1 MRTKATHST
10 HVVCV
15 FSKFLGVLAAAFLI
29 CFSLSAQ
36 VNTGRI
42 LGTVT
47 DQTGGVIA
55 GAMVTVTNPQTGV
68 ARNLIAD
75 DAGEYNAP
83 NLTPGTYTV
92 RVTASGFQ
100 AFERQNILLEVG
112 KDARIDAQLTPGQ
125 ISQTIEVSAA
135 IPLLDTTSAT
145 VTGTINT
152 ESIVDIPLNGRNY
165 QNLLQL
171 RPGVT
176 TKPGGG
182 TLTTSTN
189 GLRPEDNN
197 YYVEGLDNDEP
208 FTGQSIINSTLP
220 VGDAA
225 TFVPIDAIQEV
236 NVQTN
241 SPAEFGKR
249 PGAVI
254 NVGLKSGT
262 NTIHGTAFA
271 FGRSDKFDSAEY
283 AYPGPAPKSPAELEQ
298 WGGTVGGPIKKDK
311 LFYFGAFERQTYN
324 IAGNYPVVAP
334 TSNPA
339 VTDPSQGIPAAV
351 NDLNTQCNQKPS
363 LSFCGP
369 GGTFT
374 SNNINP
380 LSAKLLPLYGTN
392 GTNSSAQNYG
402 FPNVVGIYNILGKID
417 YHLSDHHTLAGSY
430 FFGNGTALAESIT
443 APGLT
448 QPQFRDT
455 AQLRAQFVTMSWTW
469 TPNSTWVND
478 LRFGWNQHQRIDHV
492 NDINTPLSSYGIN
505 TGVTDP
511 LLGGFPTIQVGA
523 FSQLGGDQNLPKD
536 YGPSKDYDVVDHVS
550 FLRGKHAFKFGLET
564 LFIRPYLGNRTGGR
578 GVFTFSGGDAFSTS
592 TTASTPLEDFLV
604 GFPDSSNGGTVLNG
618 NPLRHLRQEDYSGFF
633 EDSWHLLPHVTLN
646 YGLRYEYFTVMRDAN
661 NLIGNWDPTKGFEQ
675 VGVNIN
681 SAYNGYHKDFSP
693 RLGIAWDIGGKGKTV
708 VRAGGGVYYVDL
720 VAAALVDQTQIPG
733 KASGLTAIPTAYST
747 GKDGSAAPLNPL
759 TSGGIGTASLGFSGC
774 APGSC
779 TSSNLNWSLAGPIFP
794 AGTFG
799 SSSGFSCGDG
809 ITKDASGKTHSPC
822 NVTAID
828 KNIVPPRVVTW
839 TFGIQRTLTN
849 NFTLEVNYIGD
860 HSNNLVGV
868 QDINAIDPTNPLENV
883 VGTKPC
889 KTTIHNEC
897 ITHRPYYN
905 QFPYLQFINWLSNI
919 DRSNFNALQTT
930 LTARG
935 YHGLGFVGAY
945 TYSHAL
951 DDYSTARGIHAPQDN
966 LHPDLDYGNSDFD
979 QRHHFSF
986 TLNYA
991 LPGRKGF
998 GQLLEGWVVN
1008 SAVLIQSGLPW
1019 NPTSRGDIS
1028 KSGDKRSDR
1037 WDFFGNPSDFT
1048 GGKYPIPFF
1057 QPDPTTGPNPT
1068 NPTLASSNPA
1078 CVAAAAS
1085 IGDSANL
1092 AKFGCFAKGNS
1103 VFIAPPTGTY
1113 GTAGRN
1119 IFRDDGFRDWDFSL
1133 FKNWT
1138 IKERLTAQFRV
1149 EVFNILNNAILATP
1163 SGDDSVR
1170 TPATFGSATQTPDTA
1185 GQNPLLG
1192 TGGARAIQLGLKLLF

>member
-1 MRTKATHST
+1 MSIARLAGCGILFKAMRV
-10 HVVCV
+10 VVCLGCAV
-15 FSKFLGVLAAAFLI
+15 LLLALPLFSQI
-29 CFSLSAQ
+29 
-36 VNTGRI
+36 NTGRI

-68 ARNLIAD
+68 ARNLVAD

-83 NLTPGTYTV
+83 NLTPGAYTV
-92 RVTASGFQ
+92 RVTANGFQ
-100 AFERQNILLEVG
+100 AFERQNIALGVG
-112 KDARIDAQLTPGQ
+112 QDARIDAQLTPGQ
-125 ISQTIEVSAA
+125 VTQTITVSEAA
-135 IPLLDTTSAT
+135 PLLDTTSAT

-152 ESIVDIPLNGRNY
+152 ENIADIPLNGRNY

-271 FGRSDKFDSAEY
+271 FGRSDKFDSSEY
-283 AYPGPAPKSPAELEQ
+283 AFPGPAPKPAAELEQ

-311 LFYFGAFERQTYN
+311 LFYFGAFERQTYSV
-324 IAGNYPVVAP
+324 AGNYPVVTP
-334 TSNPA
+334 TSVNTGS
-339 VTDPSQGIPAAV
+339 VTQSIPAAEA
-351 NDLNTQCNQKPS
+351 DLQS
-363 LSFCGP
+363 HGVAL
-369 GGTFT
+369 
-374 SNNINP
+374 NP
-380 LSAKLLPLYGTN
+380 LSVNLLPLFGTN
-392 GTNSSAQNYG
+392 NTNSSAQNYG
-402 FPNVVGIYNILGKID
+402 FPNVVSIYNVLGKID

-430 FFGNGTALAESIT
+430 FLGNGTTIAESIT

-448 QPQFRDT
+448 QSQFRDN
-455 AQLRAQFVTMSWTW
+455 AQLRAQFVTTSWTW

-478 LRFGWNQHQRIDHV
+478 LRFGWNQHQRIDQV
-492 NDINTPLSSYGIN
+492 DDINTPLSTYGIN

-511 LLGGFPTIQVGA
+511 LLGGFPTIQVDPGT

-550 FLRGKHAFKFGLET
+550 LLRGKHAFKFGLET
-564 LFIRPYLGNRTGGR
+564 LFIRPYLGNHTGGR
-578 GVFTFSGGDAFSTS
+578 GVFSFSGGNVSAAFP
-592 TTASTPLEDFLV
+592 ASGIANSSALEDFLA
-604 GFPDSSNGGTVLNG
+604 GLPDNTNGGTVLNG

-633 EDSWHLLPHVTLN
+633 EDTWHVLPHVTLN

-661 NLIGNWDPTKGFEQ
+661 NLIGNWDPTVGFEQ

-747 GKDGSAAPLNPL
+747 GANGKAPPLNPL
-759 TSGGIGTASLGFSGC
+759 ANGGIGTASLGFSG
-774 APGSC
+774 SQ
-779 TSSNLNWSLAGPIFP
+779 LNWSLAGPIFP

-799 SSSGFSCGDG
+799 SSAGFSCGDG
-809 ITKDASGKTHSPC
+809 PAVKGVKATNDPAAC
-822 NVTAID
+822 NITAID

-839 TFGIQRTLTN
+839 TMGIQRTLTN

-868 QDINAIDPTNPLENV
+868 QDINAIDPTNPLENSI
-883 VGTKPC
+883 GAGSC
-889 KTTIHNEC
+889 NHCES
-897 ITHRPYYN
+897 ITHRPYYG
-905 QFPYLQFINWLSNI
+905 QFPYLQYINWLSNI
-919 DRSNFNALQTT
+919 DRSNFNALQST

-945 TYSHAL
+945 TYGHAL
-951 DDYSTARGIHAPQDN
+951 DVYSTARGIHTPQNN
-966 LHPDLDYGNSDFD
+966 LNPDADYGASDFD

-991 LPGRKGF
+991 IPGRKGF
-998 GQLLEGWVVN
+998 GQMLEGWSVN

-1019 NPTSRGDIS
+1019 GPTDTSDNS

-1037 WDFFGNPSDFT
+1037 WDFFGNPSDFK
-1048 GGKYPIPFF
+1048 GGKYYIPFYRPD
-1057 QPDPTTGPNPT
+1057 QPAPFNVF
-1068 NPTLASSNPA
+1068 PA
-1078 CVAAAAS
+1078 ICTQDAAAVGATS
-1085 IGDSANL
+1085 NL
-1092 AKFGCFAKGNS
+1092 TKFGCFAQGSS
-1103 VFIAPPTGTY
+1103 VLIAPPTGTY
-1113 GTAGRN
+1113 GTAARN
-1119 IFRDDGFRDWDFSL
+1119 LFRDDGFRDWDFSL

-1138 IKERLTAQFRV
+1138 VKERLTAQFRV
-1149 EVFNILNNAILATP
+1149 EVFNILNHSILATP
-1163 SGDDSVR
+1163 PNSGLKQGQI
-1170 TPATFGSATQTPDTA
+1170 GSALQTPDSA

-1192 TGGARAIQLGLKLLF
+1192 TGGARAMQLGLKLLF

>member
-1 MRTKATHST
+1 MKNPCAVAGRCVRTFSNKAIR
-10 HVVCV
+10 VAVALGFAALV
-15 FSKFLGVLAAAFLI
+15 LGFPLFSQI
-29 CFSLSAQ
+29 
-36 VNTGRI
+36 NTGRI

-47 DQTGGVIA
+47 DQTSGVIA
-55 GAMVTVTNPQTGV
+55 GAAVVVTNTETGV
-68 ARNLIAD
+68 VRNLVTD
-75 DAGEYNAP
+75 GAGEYDAP
-83 NLTPGTYTV
+83 NLNPGKYSV
-92 RVTASGFQ
+92 RVSNAGFQ
-100 AFERQNILLEVG
+100 AFERQNIELEVG
-112 KDARIDAQLTPGQ
+112 KDDRIDVQLTPGQ
-125 ISQTIEVSAA
+125 VTQTVTVTEAV
-135 IPLLDTTSAT
+135 PLLDTTSAT
-145 VTGTINT
+145 VMGTINT
-152 ESIVDIPLNGRNY
+152 ENIVDIPLNGRNY

-262 NTIHGTAFA
+262 NAIHGTAFA

-283 AYPGPAPKSPAELEQ
+283 SFAPAAKQPAELEQ
-298 WGGTVGGPIKKDK
+298 WGGTVGGPIVKDK
-311 LFYFGAFERQTYN
+311 LFYFAAFERQTYN
-324 IAGNYPVVAP
+324 VAGNTPVLTP
-334 TSNPA
+334 TSANTGD
-339 VTDPSQGIPAAV
+339 VTQSIPAAEA
-351 NDLNTQCNQKPS
+351 DLAAHGVA
-363 LSFCGP
+363 L
-369 GGTFT
+369 
-374 SNNINP
+374 NP
-380 LSAKLLPLYGTN
+380 LSLQLLPLFGTN
-392 GTNSSAQNYG
+392 TNTGANASSQAYG
-402 FPNVVGIYNILGKID
+402 FPNVVSIYNTLGKID
-417 YHLSDHHTLAGSY
+417 YHLSDHHTIAGSY
-430 FFGNGTALAESIT
+430 FLGNGTAVAESIT
-443 APGLT
+443 NPGIT
-448 QPQFRDT
+448 QPQFRDN
-455 AQLRAQFVTMSWTW
+455 AKLRAQFATMSWTW

-492 NDINTPLSSYGIN
+492 DDINTPLSTYGIN
-505 TGVTDP
+505 TGVTDS
-511 LLGGFPTIQVGA
+511 LLGGLPTIQVGD

-550 FLRGKHAFKFGLET
+550 FLRGKHAFKFGAET
-564 LFIRPYLGNRTGGR
+564 LFIRPYLGNHTGGR
-578 GVFTFSGGDAFSTS
+578 GVFSFTEGANAFGGSSA
-592 TTASTPLEDFLV
+592 LEDFLA
-604 GFPDSSNGGTVLNG
+604 GIPDSSNGGTVLNG

-633 EDSWHLLPHVTLN
+633 EDTWHVLPHVTLN
-646 YGLRYEYFTVMRDAN
+646 YGLRYEYFTVMREAN
-661 NLIGNWDPTKGFEQ
+661 NLIGNWDPTVGFEQ
-675 VGVNIN
+675 VGVNIK

-733 KASGLTAIPTAYST
+733 KSSGLTAIPTAYNT
-747 GKDGSAAPLNPL
+747 GADGTAAPLNPL
-759 TSGGIGTASLGFSGC
+759 TSGGIGTASLGL
-774 APGSC
+774 PGSA
-779 TSSNLNWSLAGPIFP
+779 LNWSTTGPIFP

-799 SSSGFSCGDG
+799 SAAGFSCGDG
-809 ITKDASGKTHSPC
+809 LKVAGIQHPSPC
-822 NVTAID
+822 NITAID

-839 TFGIQRTLTN
+839 TLGIQRTLSN

-889 KTTIHNEC
+889 KTTIHDEC
-897 ITHRPYYN
+897 ITHRPYYA

-945 TYSHAL
+945 TYGHGL
-951 DDYSTARGIHAPQDN
+951 DDYSTARGIHTPQNN
-966 LHPDLDYGNSDFD
+966 LNPNADYSNSDFD

-991 LPGRKGF
+991 LPGRKGY
-998 GQLLEGWVVN
+998 GQMLEGWVVN

-1019 NPTSRGDIS
+1019 SPVDTSDIS
-1028 KSGDKRSDR
+1028 KSGDKKSDR

-1048 GGKYPIPFF
+1048 AGTSPIPFF
-1057 QPDPTTGPNPT
+1057 RADQPAPFNVF
-1068 NPTLASSNPA
+1068 PA
-1078 CVAAAAS
+1078 MCTQEATAAGAT
-1085 IGDSANL
+1085 ANL
-1092 AKFGCFAKGNS
+1092 AKFGCFAQGNS
-1103 VFIAPPTGTY
+1103 VLIAPPTGTY
-1113 GTAGRN
+1113 GTAARN
-1119 IFRDDGFRDWDFSL
+1119 LFRDDGFRNWDFSL

-1138 IKERLTAQFRV
+1138 VKERLTAQFRV
-1149 EVFNILNNAILATP
+1149 EVFNILNNAILANP
-1163 SGDDSVR
+1163 G
-1170 TPATFGSATQTPDTA
+1170 AGSPKLGNIGCSCQTPDTA

-1192 TGGARAIQLGLKLLF
+1192 TGGARAMQLGLKLLF

>member
-1 MRTKATHST
+1 MPTKVNCIGH
-10 HVVCV
+10 CV
-15 FSKFLGVLAAAFLI
+15 GTFTKFLGAASAALLFCL
-29 CFSLSAQ
+29 SLSAQ
-36 VNTGRI
+36 INSGRI

-55 GAMVTVTNPQTGV
+55 GAAVVVTNTETGV
-68 ARNLIAD
+68 ARNLVTD
-75 DAGEYNAP
+75 GAGEYDAP
-83 NLTPGTYTV
+83 NLNPGKYSV
-92 RVTASGFQ
+92 RVSTAGFE
-100 AFERQNILLEVG
+100 AFERQNIALGVG
-112 KDARIDAQLTPGQ
+112 QDARIDAQLTPGQ
-125 ISQTIEVSAA
+125 VTQTVTVSETT
-135 IPLLDTTSAT
+135 PLLDTTSAT

-152 ESIVDIPLNGRNY
+152 ENIVDIPLNGRNY

-262 NTIHGTAFA
+262 NAIHGTAFA
-271 FGRSDKFDSAEY
+271 FGRSDKFDSSEY

-298 WGGTVGGPIKKDK
+298 WGGTVGGPIIKDK
-311 LFYFGAFERQTYN
+311 LFYFGAFERQTYD
-324 IAGNYPVVAP
+324 IAGNYPVITP
-334 TSNPA
+334 TSNDINVAEQALTANSIAP
-339 VTDPSQGIPAAV
+339 
-351 NDLNTQCNQKPS
+351 
-363 LSFCGP
+363 
-369 GGTFT
+369 
-374 SNNINP
+374 NP
-380 LSAKLLPLYGTN
+380 LSLKLLPLFGTN
-392 GTNSSAQNYG
+392 NTTSDNQNYG
-402 FPNVVGIYNILGKID
+402 FPNVVSIYNVLGKID

-430 FFGNGTALAESIT
+430 FLGNGTAIAESIT

-448 QPQFRDT
+448 QPQFRDN
-455 AQLRAQFVTMSWTW
+455 AKLRAQFVTMSWTW

-492 NDINTPLSSYGIN
+492 DDINTPLSTYGIN

-511 LLGGFPTIQVGA
+511 LLGGFPTIQVGN

-550 FLRGKHAFKFGLET
+550 FLRGKHAFKFGAET
-564 LFIRPYLGNRTGGR
+564 LFLRPYLGNHTAGR
-578 GVFTFSGGDAFSTS
+578 GLFNFTDTGTAFPN
-592 TTASTPLEDFLV
+592 STPLEDFLA
-604 GFPDSSNGGTVLNG
+604 GLPDSNKGGTVLNG
-618 NPLRHLRQEDYSGFF
+618 NPLRHLRQEDYSAFF

-661 NLIGNWDPTKGFEQ
+661 NLIGNWDPTAGFEQ
-675 VGVNIN
+675 VGVNVN

-747 GKDGSAAPLNPL
+747 GANGTAAPLDPL
-759 TSGGIGTASLGFSGC
+759 TSGGIGTASLSF
-774 APGSC
+774 PGS
-779 TSSNLNWSLAGPIFP
+779 SLNWSLAGPIFP

-809 ITKDASGKTHSPC
+809 LKVAGVKHPKPC

-828 KNIVPPRVVTW
+828 RNAVPPRVVTW
-839 TFGIQRTLTN
+839 TLGIQRTLTN
-849 NFTLEVNYIGD
+849 NFTWEVNYIGD

-868 QDINAIDPTNPLENV
+868 QDINAFNPQSPAEIACGQCESITN
-883 VGTKPC
+883 
-889 KTTIHNEC
+889 
-897 ITHRPYYN
+897 RPYYG
-905 QFPYLQFINWLSNI
+905 QYPYLQYINWLSNI

-935 YHGLGFVGAY
+935 YHGLGFVAAY

-951 DDYSTARGIHAPQDN
+951 DDYSTARGIHTPQDN
-966 LHPDLDYGNSDFD
+966 LQPNLDYGNSDFD

-986 TLNYA
+986 TVNYA
-991 LPGRKGF
+991 LPGRKGY
-998 GQLLEGWVVN
+998 GQMLEGWVLN

-1019 NPTSRGDIS
+1019 GAIDQSDNSG
-1028 KSGDKRSDR
+1028 SGDGKSDR
-1037 WDFFGNPSDFT
+1037 WDFFGNPNDFKI
-1048 GGKYPIPFF
+1048 GKYPIPFYA
-1057 QPDPTTGPNPT
+1057 PTEPAPFNVFPAMCTQEATAIGTAGP
-1068 NPTLASSNPA
+1068 
-1078 CVAAAAS
+1078 
-1085 IGDSANL
+1085 GGNL
-1092 AKFGCFAKGNS
+1092 ANFGCFAQGNS
-1103 VFIAPPTGTY
+1103 VLIAPQTGTY
-1113 GTAGRN
+1113 GTAARN
-1119 IFRDDGFRDWDFSL
+1119 LFRDDGFRDWDFSL
-1133 FKNWT
+1133 FKNFT

-1149 EVFNILNNAILATP
+1149 EVFNILNNTILANPGNPTI
-1163 SGDDSVR
+1163 GG
-1170 TPATFGSATQTPDTA
+1170 AGSLCSCQTPDTA

>member
-1 MRTKATHST
+1 MAIGPLAGCKILRKAMRV
-10 HVVCV
+10 VVCLSCAV
-15 FSKFLGVLAAAFLI
+15 LLLGFPLFSQI
-29 CFSLSAQ
+29 
-36 VNTGRI
+36 NTGRI

-55 GAMVTVTNPQTGV
+55 SAMVTVTNSQTGV
-68 ARNLIAD
+68 ARNLVAD

-83 NLTPGTYTV
+83 NLIPGTYTV
-92 RVTASGFQ
+92 KVTANGFQ
-100 AFERQNILLEVG
+100 TFERQNIALEVG

-125 ISQTIEVSAA
+125 VTQTVTVSET
-135 IPLLDTTSAT
+135 IPLLDATSAT
-145 VTGTINT
+145 VTGIIDT
-152 ESIVDIPLNGRNY
+152 ENIVDIPLNGRNY

-176 TKPGGG
+176 TRPGGG

-254 NVGLKSGT
+254 NVGLKAGT
-262 NTIHGTAFA
+262 NTIHGSAFA
-271 FGRSDKFDSAEY
+271 FGRSDAFDSAEY
-283 AYPGPAPKSPAELEQ
+283 AFPGPAAKQPAELEQ

-324 IAGNYPVVAP
+324 VGANYPVITP
-334 TSNPA
+334 TSNA
-339 VTDPSQGIPAAV
+339 GDATQSIAAAEADLQSHGIA
-351 NDLNTQCNQKPS
+351 L
-363 LSFCGP
+363 
-369 GGTFT
+369 
-374 SNNINP
+374 NP
-380 LSAKLLPLYGTN
+380 LSLKLLPLFGTN
-392 GTNSSAQNYG
+392 NTNSINQNYG
-402 FPNVVGIYNILGKID
+402 FPNVVSIYNILGKID

-430 FFGNGTALAESIT
+430 FFGNGTTVAESIT
-443 APGLT
+443 NPGIV
-448 QPQFRDT
+448 QPYFRDN
-455 AQLRAQFVTMSWTW
+455 AGLRAQFVTTSWTW

-478 LRFGWNQHQRIDHV
+478 LRFGWNFHHRFDNV
-492 NDINTPLSSYGIN
+492 DDITTPLSSYGIN
-505 TGVTDP
+505 TGVTNP
-511 LLGGFPTIQVGA
+511 LLGGFPTIIVGS
-523 FSQLGGDQNLPKD
+523 FSQLGGDQNLPKN

-550 FLRGKHAFKFGLET
+550 FLRGKHAFKFGAET
-564 LFIRPYLGNRTGGR
+564 LFIRPYLANLTSGR
-578 GVFTFSGGDAFSTS
+578 GVFNFTSGGRAFSGSS
-592 TTASTPLEDFLV
+592 SLEDFLA
-604 GFPDSSNGGTVLNG
+604 GLPDSTNGGTVLNG
-618 NPLRHLRQEDYSGFF
+618 NPIRKLRQEDYSGFF
-633 EDSWHLLPHVTLN
+633 EDVWHVMPHVTLN
-646 YGLRYEYFTVMRDAN
+646 YGLRYEYFTIMRDAN
-661 NLIGNWDPTKGFEQ
+661 NLIGNWDPTVGFEQ

-693 RLGIAWDIGGKGKTV
+693 RAGVAWDVGGKGKTV
-708 VRAGGGVYYVDL
+708 VRVGGGVYYVDL
-720 VAAALVDQTQIPG
+720 VAAALVDQTQLPG
-733 KASGLTAIPTAYST
+733 KPSGLTAIPTAYST
-747 GKDGSAAPLNPL
+747 GADGSAAPLNPL
-759 TSGGIGTASLGFSGC
+759 TNGGIGTAFLGFG
-774 APGSC
+774 GSA
-779 TSSNLNWSLAGPIFP
+779 LNWSLAGPIFP
-794 AGTFG
+794 AGQIG

-822 NVTAID
+822 NVTAIAR
-828 KNIVPPRVVTW
+828 NIVPPRVVTW
-839 TFGIQRTLTN
+839 TLGVQHTLNN

-868 QDINAIDPTNPLENV
+868 QDVNAINPQSPAEIAC
-883 VGTKPC
+883 GHCESIKD
-889 KTTIHNEC
+889 
-897 ITHRPYYN
+897 RPFYG
-905 QFPYLQFINWLSNI
+905 QFPYLQFINYISNI
-919 DRSNFNALQTT
+919 DRSNYNALQTT

-945 TYSHAL
+945 TYSHGL
-951 DDYSTARGIHAPQDN
+951 DDYSTARGIHTPQDN
-966 LHPDLDYGNSDFD
+966 LHPDADYGSSDFD

-991 LPGRKGF
+991 LPGKKGY
-998 GQLLEGWVVN
+998 GQMLEGWAVN

-1019 NPTSRGDIS
+1019 SPTDTSDIS

-1037 WDFFGNPSDFT
+1037 WDFFGNPNDFKA
-1048 GGKYPIPFF
+1048 GKYPIPFYPGNVKVGGGKVF
-1057 QPDPTTGPNPT
+1057 
-1068 NPTLASSNPA
+1068 NPA
-1078 CVAAAAS
+1078 VPANCITQATA
-1085 IGDSANL
+1085 IGTFNL
-1092 AKFGCFAKGNS
+1092 AAPNGGNLFNFGCFAQGGS

-1138 IKERLTAQFRV
+1138 VKERLTAQFRV
-1149 EVFNILNNAILATP
+1149 EVFNILNNAILANP
-1163 SGDDSVR
+1163 GGGSLKLGNIGCSCQMPDS
-1170 TPATFGSATQTPDTA
+1170 A

-1192 TGGARAIQLGLKLLF
+1192 TGGARSMQLGLKLLF

>member
-1 MRTKATHST
+1 MSAKPNYSALGMG
-10 HVVCV
+10 VQ
-15 FSKFLGVLAAAFLI
+15 SKFWGVVSAAFLI

-36 VNTGRI
+36 INTGRI

-55 GAMVTVTNPQTGV
+55 GAAVVVTNTETGV
-68 ARNLIAD
+68 ARNLVTD
-75 DAGEYNAP
+75 GAGEYDAP
-83 NLTPGTYTV
+83 NLNPGKYSV
-92 RVTASGFQ
+92 RVSNAGFE
-100 AFERQNILLEVG
+100 AFERLNIELEVG
-112 KDARIDAQLTPGQ
+112 KDDRIDAQLTPGQ
-125 ISQTIEVSAA
+125 VTQTVSVSETTL
-135 IPLLDTTSAT
+135 LLDTTSAT

-262 NTIHGTAFA
+262 NAIHGSAFA

-283 AYPGPAPKSPAELEQ
+283 AFPGPAPKSPAELEQ

-324 IAGNYPVVAP
+324 ISGNYPVITP
-334 TSNPA
+334 TSVN
-339 VTDPSQGIPAAV
+339 TGDTLGSIPAAEA
-351 NDLNTQCNQKPS
+351 DLAAHS
-363 LSFCGP
+363 VAL
-369 GGTFT
+369 
-374 SNNINP
+374 NP
-380 LSAKLLPLYGTN
+380 LSLKLLPLFGTN
-392 GTNSSAQNYG
+392 NTTSVDQNYG
-402 FPNVVGIYNILGKID
+402 FPNVVSIYNVLGKID

-430 FFGNGTALAESIT
+430 FLGNGTAIAESIT

-448 QPQFRDT
+448 QSQFRDN
-455 AQLRAQFVTMSWTW
+455 AKLRAQFVTMSWTW

-492 NDINTPLSSYGIN
+492 DDINTPLSTYGIN

-550 FLRGKHAFKFGLET
+550 FLRGKHAFKFGAET
-564 LFIRPYLGNRTGGR
+564 LFLRPYLGNHTAGRGLFNFTTGGN
-578 GVFTFSGGDAFSTS
+578 AF
-592 TTASTPLEDFLV
+592 ANSTPLEDFLA
-604 GFPDSSNGGTVLNG
+604 GLPDSNKGGNVLNG

-661 NLIGNWDPTKGFEQ
+661 NLIGNWDPTAGFEQ
-675 VGVNIN
+675 VGVNVN

-693 RLGIAWDIGGKGKTV
+693 RLGVAWDVGGKGKTV

-733 KASGLTAIPTAYST
+733 KASGLTSIPTAYTT
-747 GKDGSAAPLNPL
+747 GADGTAAPLNPL
-759 TSGGIGTASLGFSGC
+759 ANGGIGTASLSF
-774 APGSC
+774 PGS
-779 TSSNLNWSLAGPIFP
+779 SLNWSTTGQIFP
-794 AGTFG
+794 AADFG
-799 SSSGFSCGDG
+799 SSTGFSCGDG
-809 ITKDASGKTHSPC
+809 LKVKVAGVTVKHPKPC
-822 NVTAID
+822 NITAID
-828 KNIVPPRVVTW
+828 RNIVPPRVVTW
-839 TFGIQRTLTN
+839 TLGIQRTLTN
-849 NFTLEVNYIGD
+849 NFTWEVNYIGD

-868 QDINAIDPTNPLENV
+868 QDINAFNPQSPAEIACGNCESI
-883 VGTKPC
+883 KD
-889 KTTIHNEC
+889 
-897 ITHRPYYN
+897 RPFYGQY
-905 QFPYLQFINWLSNI
+905 PYLQFINFLSNI

-935 YHGLGFVGAY
+935 YHGLGFVAAY

-951 DDYSTARGIHAPQDN
+951 DDYSTARGIHTPQNN
-966 LHPDLDYGNSDFD
+966 LQPNLDYSNSDFD

-1019 NPTSRGDIS
+1019 SAIDTSDNS
-1028 KSGDKRSDR
+1028 KSGDGKSDR
-1037 WDFFGNPSDFT
+1037 WDFFGNPSDFKI
-1048 GGKYPIPFF
+1048 GKYPIPFY
-1057 QPDPTTGPNPT
+1057 DGVANPF
-1068 NPTLASSNPA
+1068 PA
-1078 CVAAAAS
+1078 VCLGHPGTDLS
-1085 IGDSANL
+1085 H
-1092 AKFGCFAKGNS
+1092 GCFAQGNS
-1103 VFIAPPTGTY
+1103 VLISPLTGTY
-1113 GTAGRN
+1113 GTAARN
-1119 IFRDDGFRDWDFSL
+1119 LFRDDGFRDWDFSL
-1133 FKNWT
+1133 FKNFT
-1138 IKERLTAQFRV
+1138 VKERLTAQFRV
-1149 EVFNILNNAILATP
+1149 EVFNILNHTILANPNNPTI
-1163 SGDDSVR
+1163 GG
-1170 TPATFGSATQTPDTA
+1170 AGSLCSCQTPDTA

-1192 TGGARAIQLGLKLLF
+1192 TGGARAVQLGLKLLF

>member
-1 MRTKATHST
+1 MAIGPLARCKMLGKAMRV
-10 HVVCV
+10 VVCLSCAV
-15 FSKFLGVLAAAFLI
+15 LLLGFPLFSQI
-29 CFSLSAQ
+29 
-36 VNTGRI
+36 NTGRM

-55 GAMVTVTNPQTGV
+55 GAMVTVTNSQTGV
-68 ARNLIAD
+68 ARNLVAD

-92 RVTASGFQ
+92 KVTANGFQ
-100 AFERQNILLEVG
+100 TFERQNIALGVG
-112 KDARIDAQLTPGQ
+112 QDARIDAQLTPGQ
-125 ISQTIEVSAA
+125 VTQTITVSEAA
-135 IPLLDTTSAT
+135 PLLDTTSAT
-145 VTGTINT
+145 VMGTINT
-152 ESIVDIPLNGRNY
+152 ENIADIPLNGRNY

-271 FGRSDKFDSAEY
+271 FGRSDKFDSSEY
-283 AYPGPAPKSPAELEQ
+283 AFPGPAPKPAAELEQ
-298 WGGTVGGPIKKDK
+298 WGGTAGGPIVKDK

-324 IAGNYPVVAP
+324 VAGNYPVVTP
-334 TSNPA
+334 TSVNNGN
-339 VTDPSQGIPAAV
+339 VTQSIPAAEA
-351 NDLNTQCNQKPS
+351 DL
-363 LSFCGP
+363 
-369 GGTFT
+369 T
-374 SNNINP
+374 SHGVALNP
-380 LSAKLLPLYGTN
+380 LSLKLLPLYGTN
-392 GTNSSAQNYG
+392 NTNSSAQNFG
-402 FPNVVGIYNILGKID
+402 FPNVVSTYNILGKID

-430 FFGNGTALAESIT
+430 FFGNGTTIAESIT

-448 QPQFRDT
+448 QPQFRDN
-455 AQLRAQFVTMSWTW
+455 AQLRAQFVTTSWTW

-492 NDINTPLSSYGIN
+492 DDINTPLSTYGIN
-505 TGVTDP
+505 TGVTDS
-511 LLGGFPTIQVGA
+511 LLGGFPTIQVDPGT

-550 FLRGKHAFKFGLET
+550 FLRGKHAFKFGAET
-564 LFIRPYLGNRTGGR
+564 LFLRPYLGNRTGGR
-578 GVFTFSGGDAFSTS
+578 GVFTFSGGNVSAALP
-592 TTASTPLEDFLV
+592 ASGIANSSALEDFLA
-604 GFPDSSNGGTVLNG
+604 GIPDGTNGGTVLNG

-633 EDSWHLLPHVTLN
+633 EDTWHLLPHVTLN

-661 NLIGNWDPTKGFEQ
+661 NLIGNWDSTVGFEQ

-693 RLGIAWDIGGKGKTV
+693 RLGVAWDVGGKGKTV
-708 VRAGGGVYYVDL
+708 VRAGGGLYYVDL

-733 KASGLTAIPTAYST
+733 KSSGLTAIPTAYST
-747 GKDGSAAPLNPL
+747 GANGKAAPLNPL

-774 APGSC
+774 APANC

-809 ITKDASGKTHSPC
+809 PAVKGVKATNDPSPC
-822 NVTAID
+822 NITAIAR
-828 KNIVPPRVVTW
+828 NVVPPRVVTW
-839 TFGIQRTLTN
+839 TLGIQRTLTN

-860 HSNNLVGV
+860 HSNNLLGV
-868 QDINAIDPTNPLENV
+868 QDINAIDPTNPLEN
-883 VGTKPC
+883 GIGAGSC
-889 KTTIHNEC
+889 SHCES
-897 ITHRPYYN
+897 ITHRPYYA

-945 TYSHAL
+945 TYGHGL
-951 DDYSTARGIHAPQDN
+951 DDYSTARGIHTPQNN
-966 LHPDLDYGNSDFD
+966 LNPDADYGNSDFD

-991 LPGRKGF
+991 IPGRKGY
-998 GQLLEGWVVN
+998 GQMLEGWSVN

-1019 NPTSRGDIS
+1019 SPTDTSDIS
-1028 KSGDKRSDR
+1028 KDADKKSDR
-1037 WDFFGNPSDFT
+1037 WDFFGNPSDFK
-1048 GGKYPIPFF
+1048 GGKYYFPFYRAD
-1057 QPDPTTGPNPT
+1057 QPAPFNVM
-1068 NPTLASSNPA
+1068 PA
-1078 CVAAAAS
+1078 TCTQDAAA
-1085 IGDSANL
+1085 IGDLANL
-1092 AKFGCFAKGNS
+1092 AKFGCFMQGSS
-1103 VFIAPPTGTY
+1103 VLFAPPTGTY
-1113 GTAGRN
+1113 GTAARN
-1119 IFRDDGFRDWDFSL
+1119 PFRDDGFRDWDFSL

-1138 IKERLTAQFRV
+1138 VKERLTAQFRV
-1149 EVFNILNNAILATP
+1149 EVFNILNHSILATP
-1163 SGDDSVR
+1163 PNSGLKQGQI
-1170 TPATFGSATQTPDTA
+1170 GSALQTPDSA

-1192 TGGARAIQLGLKLLF
+1192 SGGARAMQLGLKLLF

>member
-1 MRTKATHST
+1 MSAKPNYSAQGMG
-10 HVVCV
+10 VL
-15 FSKFLGVLAAAFLI
+15 SKFWGVVSAAFLI

-36 VNTGRI
+36 INTGRI

-55 GAMVTVTNPQTGV
+55 GAAVVVTNTETGV
-68 ARNLIAD
+68 ARNLVTD
-75 DAGEYNAP
+75 GAGEYDAP
-83 NLTPGTYTV
+83 NLNPGKYSV
-92 RVTASGFQ
+92 RVSTAGFE
-100 AFERQNILLEVG
+100 AFERLNIELEVG
-112 KDARIDAQLTPGQ
+112 KDDRIDAQLTPGQ
-125 ISQTIEVSAA
+125 VTQTVTVSETT
-135 IPLLDTTSAT
+135 PLLDTTSAT

-152 ESIVDIPLNGRNY
+152 ENIVDIPLNGRNY

-176 TKPGGG
+176 IKPGGG

-271 FGRSDKFDSAEY
+271 FGRSDKFDSSEWRN
-283 AYPGPAPKSPAELEQ
+283 PPSPKQPAELEQ
-298 WGGTVGGPIKKDK
+298 WGGTVGGPILKDQ

-324 IAGNYPVVAP
+324 VSGSYPVFAP
-334 TSNPA
+334 TSANTGD
-339 VTDPSQGIPAAV
+339 VTQSIPAAEA
-351 NDLNTQCNQKPS
+351 DLK
-363 LSFCGP
+363 
-369 GGTFT
+369 
-374 SNNINP
+374 NNGVP
-380 LSAKLLPLYGTN
+380 LSPLSLNLLPLFGTN
-392 GTNSSAQNYG
+392 NGPTSSQSYG
-402 FPNVVGIYNILGKID
+402 FPNVVSIYNVLGKID
-417 YHLSDHHTLAGSY
+417 YHLSDHHTIAGSY
-430 FFGNGTALAESIT
+430 FLGNGSTTAESIT
-443 APGLT
+443 APGIT
-448 QPQFRDT
+448 QSQFRDT
-455 AQLRAQFVTMSWTW
+455 ARLRAQFVTMSWTW

-478 LRFGWNQHQRIDHV
+478 LRFGWNQHQRLDHV
-492 NDINTPLSSYGIN
+492 ADIATPLSTYGIN
-505 TGVTDP
+505 TGVTDAQ
-511 LLGGFPTIQVGA
+511 LGGFPTIQVGD

-550 FLRGKHAFKFGLET
+550 FLRGKHAFKFGAET
-564 LFIRPYLGNRTGGR
+564 LFLRPYLGNHTAGRGLFNFTTGGN
-578 GVFTFSGGDAFSTS
+578 AFANSS
-592 TTASTPLEDFLV
+592 PLEDFLA
-604 GFPDSSNGGTVLNG
+604 GLPDSSSGGVVLNG

-661 NLIGNWDPTKGFEQ
+661 NLIGNWDPTVGFEQ
-675 VGVNIN
+675 VGVNVN

-733 KASGLTAIPTAYST
+733 KSSGLTAIPTAYST
-747 GKDGSAAPLNPL
+747 GANGKAAPLDPL
-759 TSGGIGTASLGFSGC
+759 TSGGIGTASLSF
-774 APGSC
+774 GSA
-779 TSSNLNWSLAGPIFP
+779 NLDWSTAGPIFP

-809 ITKDASGKTHSPC
+809 LTVAGVKHPSPC
-822 NVTAID
+822 NITAID
-828 KNIVPPRVVTW
+828 RNAVPPRVETW
-839 TFGIQRTLTN
+839 TLGIQRTLTN
-849 NFTLEVNYIGD
+849 NFTWEVNYIGD
-860 HSNNLVGV
+860 HSNNLIGV
-868 QDINAIDPTNPLENV
+868 QDINAIDPANPLENV
-883 VGTKPC
+883 AGTKPC
-889 KTTIHNEC
+889 KTTIHDEC
-897 ITHRPYYN
+897 ITHRPYYA

-919 DRSNFNALQTT
+919 DRSSYNAVQTT
-930 LTARG
+930 FTARA

-945 TYSHAL
+945 TYSHSL
-951 DDYSTARGIHAPQDN
+951 DDYSTARGIHTPQNN
-966 LHPDLDYGNSDFD
+966 LQPNLDYGNSDFD

-991 LPGRKGF
+991 IPGRKGY
-998 GQLLEGWVVN
+998 GQMLEGWVVN

-1019 NPTSRGDIS
+1019 NPVDTGDIS
-1028 KSGDKRSDR
+1028 KSGDKKSDR

-1048 GGKYPIPFF
+1048 TGKNQIPFYA
-1057 QPDPTTGPNPT
+1057 G
-1068 NPTLASSNPA
+1068 
-1078 CVAAAAS
+1078 
-1085 IGDSANL
+1085 GSANMPAMCTQEATAIGTAGPGGNL
-1092 AKFGCFAKGNS
+1092 ATLGCFAQGNS
-1103 VFIAPPTGTY
+1103 VLIAPQTGTY
-1113 GTAGRN
+1113 GTAARN
-1119 IFRDDGFRDWDFSL
+1119 LFRDNGFRDWDFSL
-1133 FKNWT
+1133 FKNFT
-1138 IKERLTAQFRV
+1138 VKERLTAQFRV
-1149 EVFNILNNAILATP
+1149 EVFNILNHSILANP
-1163 SGDDSVR
+1163 GAGNIRQGSIGD
-1170 TPATFGSATQTPDTA
+1170 SATTPDSA

-1192 TGGARAIQLGLKLLF
+1192 TGGARAMQLGLKLLF

>member
-1 MRTKATHST
+1 MVARANRIAQRVWILKTL
-10 HVVCV
+10 
-15 FSKFLGVLAAAFLI
+15 LGTVSAAFLI
-29 CFSLSAQ
+29 CLSLSAQ
-36 VNTGRI
+36 INTGRI

-47 DQTGGVIA
+47 DQSGGVIA
-55 GAMVTVTNPQTGV
+55 GAMVAVTNSQTGV
-68 ARNLIAD
+68 ARNLVAD

-92 RVTASGFQ
+92 KVTANGFQ
-100 AFERQNILLEVG
+100 TFERQNITLGVG
-112 KDARIDAQLTPGQ
+112 QDARIDAQMTPGQ
-125 ISQTIEVSAA
+125 VTQTITVSEAA
-135 IPLLDTTSAT
+135 PLLDTTSAT

-152 ESIVDIPLNGRNY
+152 ENIADIPLNGRNY

-176 TKPGGG
+176 MKPGGG

-283 AYPGPAPKSPAELEQ
+283 AFPGPAPKPAADLEQ

-311 LFYFGAFERQTYN
+311 LFYFGAFERQTYSV
-324 IAGNYPVVAP
+324 AGNYPVVTP
-334 TSNPA
+334 TSVNTGD
-339 VTDPSQGIPAAV
+339 VTQSIPAAEAG
-351 NDLNTQCNQKPS
+351 LAAA
-363 LSFCGP
+363 P
-369 GGTFT
+369 GGA
-374 SNNINP
+374 IPLNP
-380 LSAKLLPLYGTN
+380 LSLKLLPLFGTN
-392 GTNSSAQNYG
+392 NTNSSAQNYG
-402 FPNVVGIYNILGKID
+402 FPNVVSIYNVLGKID
-417 YHLSDHHTLAGSY
+417 YHLSDHHTIAGSY
-430 FFGNGTALAESIT
+430 FLGNGTTIAESET
-443 APGLT
+443 NPGIT
-448 QPQFRDT
+448 QPQFRDN
-455 AQLRAQFVTMSWTW
+455 AKLRAQFITTSWTW

-492 NDINTPLSSYGIN
+492 DDINTPLSTYGIN

-511 LLGGFPTIQVGA
+511 LLGGFPTIQVGD

-550 FLRGKHAFKFGLET
+550 FLRGKHAFKFGAET
-564 LFIRPYLGNRTGGR
+564 LFLRPYLGNHTGGR
-578 GVFTFSGGDAFSTS
+578 GVFTFSGGNAFGGAVPSS
-592 TTASTPLEDFLV
+592 ALEDFLA
-604 GFPDSSNGGTVLNG
+604 GLPDGSNGGTVLNG

-633 EDSWHLLPHVTLN
+633 EDTWHVLPHVTLN

-661 NLIGNWDPTKGFEQ
+661 NLIGNWDPTAGFEQ

-733 KASGLTAIPTAYST
+733 KSSGLTAIPTAYST
-747 GKDGSAAPLNPL
+747 GADGTAAPLNPL
-759 TSGGIGTASLGFSGC
+759 TSGGIGTASLGFG
-774 APGSC
+774 GG
-779 TSSNLNWSLAGPIFP
+779 NLNWSLAGPIFP
-794 AGTFG
+794 PGQIG

-822 NVTAID
+822 NITAID

-839 TFGIQRTLTN
+839 TLGIQRTLTN

-868 QDINAIDPTNPLENV
+868 QDINAINPQNPNEQLFLCKK
-883 VGTKPC
+883 GTQNHC
-889 KTTIHNEC
+889 ELQSD
-897 ITHRPYYN
+897 RPFYAQY
-905 QFPYLQFINWLSNI
+905 PYLQYINWLSNI

-945 TYSHAL
+945 TYGHAL
-951 DDYSTARGIHAPQDN
+951 DDYSTARGIHTPQNN
-966 LHPDLDYGNSDFD
+966 LNPDADYSNSDFD

-991 LPGRKGF
+991 IPGRKGY
-998 GQLLEGWVVN
+998 GQMLEGWSVN

-1019 NPTSRGDIS
+1019 SPTDTSDIS
-1028 KSGDKRSDR
+1028 KDGDKKSDR
-1037 WDFFGNPSDFT
+1037 WDFFGNPSDFK
-1048 GGKYPIPFF
+1048 GGKYYFPFYA
-1057 QPDPTTGPNPT
+1057 GGSANM
-1068 NPTLASSNPA
+1068 PA
-1078 CVAAAAS
+1078 LCTQDAAS
-1085 IGDSANL
+1085 VGATANL
-1092 AKFGCFAKGNS
+1092 AKFGCFMQGSS
-1103 VFIAPPTGTY
+1103 VLIAPPTGTY
-1113 GTAGRN
+1113 GTAARN
-1119 IFRDDGFRDWDFSL
+1119 LFRDDGFRDWDFSL

-1138 IKERLTAQFRV
+1138 VKERLTAQFRV
-1149 EVFNILNNAILATP
+1149 EVFNILNHSILATP
-1163 SGDDSVR
+1163 PNSGLKQGQI
-1170 TPATFGSATQTPDTA
+1170 GSALQTPDSA

-1192 TGGARAIQLGLKLLF
+1192 TGGARAMQLGLKLLF

>member
-1 MRTKATHST
+1 MSAKPNYSAQGM
-10 HVVCV
+10 CV
-15 FSKFLGVLAAAFLI
+15 LSKFWGAVSAAFLI

-36 VNTGRI
+36 IITGRI

-55 GAMVTVTNPQTGV
+55 GAAVVVTNTETGV
-68 ARNLIAD
+68 ARSLVTD
-75 DAGEYNAP
+75 GAGEYDAP
-83 NLTPGTYTV
+83 NLNPGKYSV
-92 RVTASGFQ
+92 RVSTAGFE
-100 AFERQNILLEVG
+100 AFERLNIELEGG
-112 KDARIDAQLTPGQ
+112 KDDRIDAQLTPGQ
-125 ISQTIEVSAA
+125 VTQTVTVSETT
-135 IPLLDTTSAT
+135 PLLDTTSAT

-171 RPGVT
+171 RPGVPPN
-176 TKPGGG
+176 PGVG

-283 AYPGPAPKSPAELEQ
+283 AFPGPAPKSPAELEQ
-298 WGGTVGGPIKKDK
+298 WGGTVGGPIIKDK

-324 IAGNYPVVAP
+324 IAGNYPVITP
-334 TSNPA
+334 TTTDLGNSTLAFSNSI
-339 VTDPSQGIPAAV
+339 PSAERDLTINHGIA
-351 NDLNTQCNQKPS
+351 L
-363 LSFCGP
+363 
-369 GGTFT
+369 
-374 SNNINP
+374 NP
-380 LSAKLLPLYGTN
+380 LSLKLLPLFGTN
-392 GTNSSAQNYG
+392 NTNSVNQNFG
-402 FPNVVGIYNILGKID
+402 FPNVVSIYNILGKID

-492 NDINTPLSSYGIN
+492 ADIATPLSTYGIN

-511 LLGGFPTIQVGA
+511 LLGGFPTIQVSD

-550 FLRGKHAFKFGLET
+550 FLRGKHAFKFGAET
-564 LFIRPYLGNRTGGR
+564 LFLRPYLGNRTGGR
-578 GVFTFSGGDAFSTS
+578 GVFNFTSGGMAFPGSS
-592 TTASTPLEDFLV
+592 SLEDFLA
-604 GFPDSSNGGTVLNG
+604 GNPDSSSGGTVLNG
-618 NPLRHLRQEDYSGFF
+618 KPLRHLWQDDYSGFF

-733 KASGLTAIPTAYST
+733 KSSGLTAIPTAYST
-747 GKDGSAAPLNPL
+747 GANGKAAPLNPL
-759 TSGGIGTASLGFSGC
+759 TSGGIGTASLGF
-774 APGSC
+774 PGSA
-779 TSSNLNWSLAGPIFP
+779 LNWSLAGPIFP

-809 ITKDASGKTHSPC
+809 IGKDPSPC
-822 NVTAID
+822 NITAID

-839 TFGIQRTLTN
+839 TLGIQRTLTN

-868 QDINAIDPTNPLENV
+868 QDINAINPQNPNEQLFLCKK
-883 VGTKPC
+883 GTQNHC
-889 KTTIHNEC
+889 ELQSD
-897 ITHRPYYN
+897 RPYYG
-905 QFPYLQFINWLSNI
+905 QFPYLQYINWLSNI

-930 LTARG
+930 LTPRAD
-935 YHGLGFVGAY
+935 HALGFVGAY

-951 DDYSTARGIHAPQDN
+951 DDYSTARGIHTPQNN
-966 LHPDLDYGNSDFD
+966 LNPDADYGNSDFD

-991 LPGRKGF
+991 LPGKKGY
-998 GQLLEGWVVN
+998 GQMLEGWVVN

-1019 NPTSRGDIS
+1019 TPTDTSDIS
-1028 KSGDKRSDR
+1028 KSADKRSDR
-1037 WDFFGNPSDFT
+1037 WDFFGNPSDFK
-1048 GGKYPIPFF
+1048 GGKFPIPFYRAD
-1057 QPDPTTGPNPT
+1057 QPAPFN
-1068 NPTLASSNPA
+1068 AFPA
-1078 CVAAAAS
+1078 MCTQEATAVGAT
-1085 IGDSANL
+1085 ANL
-1092 AKFGCFAKGNS
+1092 AKFGCFAQGNS
-1103 VFIAPPTGTY
+1103 VLIAPPTGTY

-1133 FKNWT
+1133 FKNFT
-1138 IKERLTAQFRV
+1138 VKERLTAQFRV
-1149 EVFNILNNAILATP
+1149 EVFNILNHTILANPGT
-1163 SGDDSVR
+1163 
-1170 TPATFGSATQTPDTA
+1170 GSLKLGNIGCACQTPDSA

-1192 TGGARAIQLGLKLLF
+1192 TGGARAMQL

>member
-1 MRTKATHST
+1 MSAKPNYSADSMG
-10 HVVCV
+10 VL
-15 FSKFLGVLAAAFLI
+15 SKFWGVVSAAFLI

-36 VNTGRI
+36 INTGRI

-55 GAMVTVTNPQTGV
+55 GAAVVVTNTETGV
-68 ARNLIAD
+68 ARNLVTD
-75 DAGEYNAP
+75 GAGEYDAP
-83 NLTPGTYTV
+83 NLNPGKYSV
-92 RVTASGFQ
+92 RVSNAGFE
-100 AFERQNILLEVG
+100 AFERQNIELEVG
-112 KDARIDAQLTPGQ
+112 KDDRIDAQLTPGQ
-125 ISQTIEVSAA
+125 VTQTVTVSETT
-135 IPLLDTTSAT
+135 PLLDTTSAT

-262 NTIHGTAFA
+262 NAIHGSAFA

-283 AYPGPAPKSPAELEQ
+283 AFPGPAPKSPAELEQ
-298 WGGTVGGPIKKDK
+298 WGGTVGGPIIKDK

-324 IAGNYPVVAP
+324 ISGNYPVIAP
-334 TSNPA
+334 TATGS
-339 VTDPSQGIPAAV
+339 DPSQSIFAAE
-351 NDLNTQCNQKPS
+351 NDLVNHGIA
-363 LSFCGP
+363 L
-369 GGTFT
+369 
-374 SNNINP
+374 NP
-380 LSAKLLPLYGTN
+380 LSLKLLPLFGTN
-392 GTNSSAQNYG
+392 NTNSVNQNFG
-402 FPNVVGIYNILGKID
+402 FPNVVSIYNILGKID

-430 FFGNGTALAESIT
+430 FLGNGTALAESIT
-443 APGLT
+443 NPGLT
-448 QPQFRDT
+448 QPQFRDN
-455 AQLRAQFVTMSWTW
+455 AKLRAQFVTLSWTW

-492 NDINTPLSSYGIN
+492 DDINTPLSTYGIN

-511 LLGGFPTIQVGA
+511 LLGGFPTIQVRA

-550 FLRGKHAFKFGLET
+550 FLRGKHAFKFGAET
-564 LFIRPYLGNRTGGR
+564 LFIRPYLGNHTAGR
-578 GVFTFSGGDAFSTS
+578 GLFNFSGKNVSALPGSTI
-592 TTASTPLEDFLV
+592 AKSTPLEDFLA
-604 GFPDSSNGGTVLNG
+604 GIPDSNKGGNVLNG

-633 EDSWHLLPHVTLN
+633 EDTWHVLPHVTLN

-661 NLIGNWDPTKGFEQ
+661 NLIGNWDPAAGFEQ
-675 VGVNIN
+675 VGVNVS

-693 RLGIAWDIGGKGKTV
+693 RLGVAWDVGGKGKTV

-733 KASGLTAIPTAYST
+733 KASGLTSIPTAYTT
-747 GKDGSAAPLNPL
+747 GADGKAAPLDPL
-759 TSGGIGTASLGFSGC
+759 TSGGIGTASLSF
-774 APGSC
+774 PGS
-779 TSSNLNWSLAGPIFP
+779 SLNWSLAGPIFP

-799 SSSGFSCGDG
+799 GSSGFSCGDG
-809 ITKDASGKTHSPC
+809 LKVAGVKHPKPC
-822 NVTAID
+822 NITAID

-868 QDINAIDPTNPLENV
+868 QDINAFNPQSPAEIAACAQGNCEPITN
-883 VGTKPC
+883 
-889 KTTIHNEC
+889 
-897 ITHRPYYN
+897 RPYYG
-905 QFPYLQFINWLSNI
+905 QYPYLQYINWLSNI

-930 LTARG
+930 LTARS
-935 YHGLGFVGAY
+935 YHGLGFVAAY

-951 DDYSTARGIHAPQDN
+951 DDYSTARGIHTPQDN
-966 LHPDLDYGNSDFD
+966 LNPNLDYSNSDFD

-991 LPGRKGF
+991 LPGRKGY
-998 GQLLEGWVVN
+998 GQMLEGWVVN

-1019 NPTSRGDIS
+1019 SPVDQSDNSG
-1028 KSGDKRSDR
+1028 SGDGKSDR
-1037 WDFFGNPSDFT
+1037 WDFFGNPNDFKI
-1048 GGKYPIPFF
+1048 GKYPIPFYA
-1057 QPDPTTGPNPT
+1057 PTEPAPFNVFPAKCVQEATAIGTAGP
-1068 NPTLASSNPA
+1068 
-1078 CVAAAAS
+1078 
-1085 IGDSANL
+1085 GGNL
-1092 AKFGCFAKGNS
+1092 ANFGCFAQGNS
-1103 VFIAPPTGTY
+1103 VFIAPLTGTY
-1113 GTAGRN
+1113 GTAARN
-1119 IFRDDGFRDWDFSL
+1119 LFRDDGFRDWDFSL
-1133 FKNWT
+1133 FKNFT
-1138 IKERLTAQFRV
+1138 VKERLTAQFRV
-1149 EVFNILNNAILATP
+1149 EVFNILNNTILANPNSPTI
-1163 SGDDSVR
+1163 GG
-1170 TPATFGSATQTPDTA
+1170 AGSLCSCQTPDTA

-1192 TGGARAIQLGLKLLF
+1192 TGGARALQLGLKLLF